1 MKFSL
6 FYHIILKEFTIV
18 IYESKRR
25 WIFMLQIIGITKNRT
40 IERDLTLE
48 EAKSSKYMWYWVD
61 MNEPSQDEIE
71 LLKTEFNF
79 HPLAIEDC
87 LEYVQRPKLDYYE
100 GYHFLILHE
109 LHKMDLDETEIDI
122 FVSDHFVVTFHMHKS
137 PTINQVLGSIQ
148 TDRRATKSPLHLTHR
163 MIDELVDSYF
173 PLMYRLEDELADLEV
188 DQMKK
193 QVNNAVER
201 LYDIRTDLSKL
212 RRTIL
217 PTRDLLYR
225 ILNSNRFKDISEH
238 RIYFEDIHD
247 HLMKLSDMI
256 EANRDLASDIRESYF
271 SLSSEKMNNIMKTLT
286 IISSFFLPLTFIV
299 GLYGMNFHYMPELTW
314 KYGYLFILI
323 IMGIV
328 TLFMYIFFKRK
339 GWF

>member
-1 MKFSL
+1 MN
-6 FYHIILKEFTIV
+6 
-18 IYESKRR
+18 
-25 WIFMLQIIGITKNRT
+25 KNKV
-40 IERDLTLE
+40 IERNISLE
-48 EAKSSKYMWYWVD
+48 EAKSSKYTWFWVD
-61 MNEPSQDEIE
+61 MNEPTQEEIQ
-71 LLKTEFNF
+71 LLTTEFKF
-79 HPLAIEDC
+79 HQLAIEDC

-109 LHKMDLDETEIDI
+109 LQKLDLEETEIDI
-122 FVSDHFVVTFHMHKS
+122 FVSDHFVVTFHMHRS
-137 PTINQVLGSIQ
+137 PIISQVLENVH

-163 MIDELVDSYF
+163 IIDELVDSYF

-193 QVNNAVER
+193 QVHNAVER

-271 SLSSEKMNNIMKTLT
+271 SLSSEKMNGIMKTLT

-314 KYGYLFILI
+314 KYGYLFVLV
-323 IMGIV
+323 IMGFV
-328 TLFMYIFFKRK
+328 TLLMYIFFKRK

>member
-1 MKFSL
+1 
-6 FYHIILKEFTIV
+6 
-18 IYESKRR
+18 
-25 WIFMLQIIGITKNRT
+25 MLQIIGMNKNKI
-40 IERDLTLE
+40 IERNISLE
-48 EAKSSKYMWYWVD
+48 EAKSAKYSWFWVD
-61 MNEPSQDEIE
+61 MNEPTQEEIQ
-71 LLKTEFNF
+71 LLTTEFKF

-109 LHKMDLDETEIDI
+109 LQKLDLEETEIDI
-122 FVSDHFVVTFHMHKS
+122 FVSDHFVVTFHMHRS
-137 PTINQVLGSIQ
+137 PIISQVLESVH

-163 MIDELVDSYF
+163 IIDELVDSYF

-193 QVNNAVER
+193 QVHNAVER

-225 ILNSNRFKDISEH
+225 ILNSNRFKDIIEH

-271 SLSSEKMNNIMKTLT
+271 SLSSEKMNGIMKTLT
-286 IISSFFLPLTFIV
+286 LISSFFLPLTFIV
-299 GLYGMNFHYMPELTW
+299 GLYGMNFHFMPELTW
-314 KYGYLFILI
+314 KYGYLFVLV

-328 TLFMYIFFKRK
+328 TLLMYIFFKRK

>member
-1 MKFSL
+1 ML
-6 FYHIILKEFTIV
+6 HIIG
-18 IYESKRR
+18 
-25 WIFMLQIIGITKNRT
+25 MNKNKV
-40 IERDLTLE
+40 IERNISLE
-48 EAKSSKYMWYWVD
+48 EAKSSKYTWFWVD
-61 MNEPSQDEIE
+61 MNEPTQEEIQ
-71 LLKTEFNF
+71 LLTTEFKF
-79 HPLAIEDC
+79 HQLAIEDC

-109 LHKMDLDETEIDI
+109 LQKLDLEETEIDI
-122 FVSDHFVVTFHMHKS
+122 FVSDHFVVTFHMHRS
-137 PTINQVLGSIQ
+137 PIISQVLESIH
-148 TDRRATKSPLHLTHR
+148 TDRRASKSPLHLTHR
-163 MIDELVDSYF
+163 IIDELVDSYF

-193 QVNNAVER
+193 QVHNAVER

-225 ILNSNRFKDISEH
+225 ILNSNRFKDIIEH

-271 SLSSEKMNNIMKTLT
+271 SLSSEKMNGIMKTLT
-286 IISSFFLPLTFIV
+286 LISSFFLPLTFIV
-299 GLYGMNFHYMPELTW
+299 GLYGMNFHFMPELTW
-314 KYGYLFILI
+314 KYGYLFVLV

-328 TLFMYIFFKRK
+328 TLLMYIFFKRK

>member
-1 MKFSL
+1 VSNNL
-6 FYHIILKEFTIV
+6 
-18 IYESKRR
+18 
-25 WIFMLQIIGITKNRT
+25 LQVIGITKNKEINRNIT
-40 IERDLTLE
+40 IAD
-48 EAKSSKYMWYWVD
+48 AKSNNYLWYWVD
-61 MNEPSQDEIE
+61 IDEPTEEEVQ
-71 LLKTEFNF
+71 LLSTEFNF

-109 LHKMDLDETEIDI
+109 LNKIDLEETEIDI
-122 FVSDHFVVTFHMHKS
+122 FVSDHYVITFHIHKS
-137 PTINQVLGSIQ
+137 PTVQLVLDNIMS
-148 TDRRATKSPLHLTHR
+148 DRRASKSPLHLTHR
-163 MIDELVDSYF
+163 IIDELVDSYF
-173 PLMYRLEDELADLEV
+173 PLIYRLEDELSDLEI
-188 DQMKK
+188 DPLKK

-201 LYDIRTDLSKL
+201 LYDIKSDLSKL

-256 EANRDLASDIRESYF
+256 ETNRDLASDIRESYF

-299 GLYGMNFHYMPELTW
+299 GLYGMNFHYMPELAW

-323 IMGIV
+323 LMGFV
-328 TLFMYIFFKRK
+328 TVLMYIFFKRK

>member
-1 MKFSL
+1 
-6 FYHIILKEFTIV
+6 
-18 IYESKRR
+18 
-25 WIFMLQIIGITKNRT
+25 MLQIIGMNKNKV
-40 IERDLTLE
+40 IEKNISLE
-48 EAKSSKYMWYWVD
+48 EAKSTKFTWFWVD
-61 MNEPSQDEIE
+61 INEPTQEEIQ
-71 LLKTEFNF
+71 LLTTEFKF

-109 LHKMDLDETEIDI
+109 LQKKDLEETEIDI
-122 FVSDHFVVTFHMHKS
+122 FVSDHFVVTFHMHQS
-137 PTINQVLGSIQ
+137 PIISQVLESVH

-163 MIDELVDSYF
+163 IIDELVDSYF

-193 QVNNAVER
+193 QVHNAVER

-225 ILNSNRFKDISEH
+225 ILNSNRFKDIIEH

-271 SLSSEKMNNIMKTLT
+271 SLSSEKMNGIMKTLT
-286 IISSFFLPLTFIV
+286 LISSFFLPLTFIA
-299 GLYGMNFHYMPELTW
+299 GLYGMNFHFMPELTW
-314 KYGYLFILI
+314 KYGYLFVLV

-328 TLFMYIFFKRK
+328 TLLMYIFFKRK

>member
-1 MKFSL
+1 ML
-6 FYHIILKEFTIV
+6 HIIG
-18 IYESKRR
+18 
-25 WIFMLQIIGITKNRT
+25 MNKNKV
-40 IERDLTLE
+40 IERNISLE
-48 EAKSSKYMWYWVD
+48 EAKSSKYTWFWVD
-61 MNEPSQDEIE
+61 MNEPTQEEIQ
-71 LLKTEFNF
+71 LLTTEFKF
-79 HPLAIEDC
+79 HQLAIEDC

-109 LHKMDLDETEIDI
+109 LQKLDLEETEIDI
-122 FVSDHFVVTFHMHKS
+122 FVSDHFVVTFHMHRS
-137 PTINQVLGSIQ
+137 PIISQVLESIH
-148 TDRRATKSPLHLTHR
+148 TDRRASKSPLHLTHR
-163 MIDELVDSYF
+163 IIDELVDSYF

-193 QVNNAVER
+193 QVHNAVER

-271 SLSSEKMNNIMKTLT
+271 SLSSEKMNGIMKTLT

-299 GLYGMNFHYMPELTW
+299 GLYGMNFHFMPELTW
-314 KYGYLFILI
+314 KYGYLFVLV
-323 IMGIV
+323 IMGFV
-328 TLFMYIFFKRK
+328 TLLMYIFFKRK

>member
-1 MKFSL
+1 MQ
-6 FYHIILKEFTIV
+6 V
-18 IYESKRR
+18 
-25 WIFMLQIIGITKNRT
+25 IGITKNKV
-40 IERDLTLE
+40 IERNISIA
-48 EAKSSKYMWYWVD
+48 EAKSSKYLWYWVD
-61 MNEPSQDEIE
+61 MNEPTQEEIQ
-71 LLKTEFNF
+71 LLSTEFNF

-109 LHKMDLDETEIDI
+109 LNKLDLDETELDI
-122 FVSDHFVVTFHMHKS
+122 FVSDHYVITFHTHRS
-137 PTINQVLGSIQ
+137 PTIQQVLENIQ
-148 TDRRATKSPLHLTHR
+148 SDRRASKSPLHLTHR
-163 MIDELVDSYF
+163 IIDELVDSYF
-173 PLMYRLEDELADLEV
+173 PLIYRLEDELSDLEI
-188 DQMKK
+188 DPLRK
-193 QVNNAVER
+193 QVSNAVER
-201 LYDIRTDLSKL
+201 LYDIKSDLSKL

-256 EANRDLASDIRESYF
+256 ESNRDLASDIRETYF

-299 GLYGMNFHYMPELTW
+299 GLYGMNFHYMPELAW

-323 IMGIV
+323 FMGIV
-328 TLFMYIFFKRK
+328 TILMYIFFKRK

>member
-1 MKFSL
+1 
-6 FYHIILKEFTIV
+6 
-18 IYESKRR
+18 
-25 WIFMLQIIGITKNRT
+25 MLQIIGITKNKGIVRNIT
-40 IERDLTLE
+40 LT
-48 EAKSSKYMWYWVD
+48 EAKSSNYLWYWVD
-61 MNEPSQDEIE
+61 MNEPTQEEIQ
-71 LLKTEFNF
+71 LLTTEFNF

-109 LHKMDLDETEIDI
+109 LNKVDLDETEIDF
-122 FVSDHFVVTFHMHKS
+122 FVSDHFILTFHMGRS
-137 PTINQVLGSIQ
+137 PTIQQILENIQ
-148 TDRRATKSPLHLTHR
+148 SDRRATKSPLHLTHR
-163 MIDELVDSYF
+163 IVDELVDSYF
-173 PLMYRLEDELADLEV
+173 PLIYRLEDELTELEV

-201 LYDIRTDLSKL
+201 LYEIRTDLSKL

-256 EANRDLASDIRESYF
+256 ESNRDLASDIRESYF

-286 IISSFFLPLTFIV
+286 LISSFFLPLTFIA
-299 GLYGMNFHYMPELTW
+299 GLYGMNFQFMPELTW
-314 KYGYLFILI
+314 KYGYLFVLI

-328 TLFMYIFFKRK
+328 TIIMYIFFRRK

>member
-1 MKFSL
+1 
-6 FYHIILKEFTIV
+6 
-18 IYESKRR
+18 
-25 WIFMLQIIGITKNRT
+25 MLQIIGMNKNKV
-40 IERDLTLE
+40 IELNISLE
-48 EAKSSKYMWYWVD
+48 EAKSSKYTWFWVD
-61 MNEPSQDEIE
+61 MNEPTQEEIQ
-71 LLKTEFNF
+71 LLTTEFKF
-79 HPLAIEDC
+79 HQLAIEDC

-109 LHKMDLDETEIDI
+109 LQKLDLEETEIDI
-122 FVSDHFVVTFHMHKS
+122 FVSDHFVVTFHMHRS
-137 PTINQVLGSIQ
+137 PIISQVLESVH
-148 TDRRATKSPLHLTHR
+148 TDRRASKSPLHLTHR
-163 MIDELVDSYF
+163 IIDELVDSYF

-193 QVNNAVER
+193 QVHNAVER

-271 SLSSEKMNNIMKTLT
+271 SLSSEKMNGIMKTLT

-299 GLYGMNFHYMPELTW
+299 GLYGMNFHFMPELTW
-314 KYGYLFILI
+314 KYGYLFVLV
-323 IMGIV
+323 IMGFV
-328 TLFMYIFFKRK
+328 TLLMYIFFKRK

>member
-1 MKFSL
+1 VL
-6 FYHIILKEFTIV
+6 LLIEV
-18 IYESKRR
+18 
-25 WIFMLQIIGITKNRT
+25 IGITKNKEIVRNITLTEART
-40 IERDLTLE
+40 SNYL
-48 EAKSSKYMWYWVD
+48 WYWVD
-61 MNEPSQDEIE
+61 LNEPTQEEIQ
-71 LLKTEFNF
+71 LLTTEFNF

-109 LHKMDLDETEIDI
+109 LNKVDLDETEIDF
-122 FVSDHFVVTFHMHKS
+122 FVSDHFILTFHMGRS
-137 PTINQVLGSIQ
+137 PTIHQVLENIHS
-148 TDRRATKSPLHLTHR
+148 DRRAIKSPLHLTHR
-163 MIDELVDSYF
+163 IIDELVDSYF
-173 PLMYRLEDELADLEV
+173 PLIYRLEDELTELEV
-188 DQMKK
+188 DQMRK

-201 LYDIRTDLSKL
+201 LYEIRTDLSKL

-256 EANRDLASDIRESYF
+256 ESNRDLASDIRESYF

-286 IISSFFLPLTFIV
+286 LISSFFLPLTFIV
-299 GLYGMNFHYMPELTW
+299 GLYGMNFQFMPELSW
-314 KYGYLFILI
+314 EYGYLFVLI
-323 IMGIV
+323 IMGVV
-328 TLFMYIFFKRK
+328 TIIMYIFFKRK

>member
-1 MKFSL
+1 MSNL
-6 FYHIILKEFTIV
+6 
-18 IYESKRR
+18 
-25 WIFMLQIIGITKNRT
+25 LQVIGITKNKVIDRNIT
-40 IERDLTLE
+40 IAD
-48 EAKSSKYMWYWVD
+48 AKSNNYLWYWVD
-61 MNEPSQDEIE
+61 IDEPTEDEIQ
-71 LLKTEFNF
+71 LLSTEFNF

-109 LHKMDLDETEIDI
+109 LNKKDLEETELDI
-122 FVSDHFVVTFHMHKS
+122 FVSDHYVVTFHIHKS
-137 PTINQVLGSIQ
+137 PTVQQVLENIMS
-148 TDRRATKSPLHLTHR
+148 DRRASKSPLHLTHR
-163 MIDELVDSYF
+163 IIDELVDSYF
-173 PLMYRLEDELADLEV
+173 PLIYRLEDELSDLEI
-188 DQMKK
+188 DPLKK

-201 LYDIRTDLSKL
+201 LYDIKSDLSKL

-256 EANRDLASDIRESYF
+256 ETNRDLASDIRESYF

-323 IMGIV
+323 LMGFV
-328 TLFMYIFFKRK
+328 TILMYIFFKRK

>member
-1 MKFSL
+1 
-6 FYHIILKEFTIV
+6 
-18 IYESKRR
+18 
-25 WIFMLQIIGITKNRT
+25 MLQIIGMNKNKV
-40 IERDLTLE
+40 IERNISLE
-48 EAKSSKYMWYWVD
+48 EAKSSKYTWFWVD
-61 MNEPSQDEIE
+61 MNEPTQEEIQ
-71 LLKTEFNF
+71 LLTTEFKF
-79 HPLAIEDC
+79 HQLAIEDC

-109 LHKMDLDETEIDI
+109 LQKLDLEETEIDI
-122 FVSDHFVVTFHMHKS
+122 FVSDHFVVTFHMHRS
-137 PTINQVLGSIQ
+137 PIISQVLESVH

-163 MIDELVDSYF
+163 IIDELVDSYF

-193 QVNNAVER
+193 QVHNAVER

-271 SLSSEKMNNIMKTLT
+271 SLSSEKMNGIMKTLT

-314 KYGYLFILI
+314 KYGYLFVLV
-323 IMGIV
+323 IMGFV
-328 TLFMYIFFKRK
+328 TLLMYIFFKRK

>member
-1 MKFSL
+1 L
-6 FYHIILKEFTIV
+6 
-18 IYESKRR
+18 
-25 WIFMLQIIGITKNRT
+25 LQIIGIMENNVIDRN
-40 IERDLTLE
+40 ITLE
-48 EAKSSKYMWYWVD
+48 EAKSNTYMWYWVD
-61 MNEPSQDEIE
+61 MSEPTQEEIK
-71 LLKTEFNF
+71 LLTSEFNF

-109 LHKMDLDETEIDI
+109 LQKMDLDETEIDF
-122 FVSDHFVVTFHMHKS
+122 FVSDHFVITFHMRKS
-137 PTINQVLGSIQ
+137 PTIQQVLESVQ
-148 TDRRATKSPLHLTHR
+148 SDRRAIKSPLHLTHR
-163 MIDELVDSYF
+163 IIDELVDSYF
-173 PLMYRLEDELADLEV
+173 PLIYRLEDELADLEI

-299 GLYGMNFHYMPELTW
+299 GLYGMNFQHMPELTW
-314 KYGYLFILI
+314 KFGYLFVLI
-323 IMGIV
+323 VMGIV
-328 TLFMYIFFKRK
+328 AITMYIFFRRK

>member
-1 MKFSL
+1 ML
-6 FYHIILKEFTIV
+6 HIIG
-18 IYESKRR
+18 
-25 WIFMLQIIGITKNRT
+25 MNKNKV
-40 IERDLTLE
+40 IERNISLE
-48 EAKSSKYMWYWVD
+48 EAKSSKYTWFWVD
-61 MNEPSQDEIE
+61 MNEPTQEEIQ
-71 LLKTEFNF
+71 LLTTEFKF
-79 HPLAIEDC
+79 HQLAIEDC

-109 LHKMDLDETEIDI
+109 LQKLDLEETEIDI
-122 FVSDHFVVTFHMHKS
+122 FVSDHFVVTFHMHRS
-137 PTINQVLGSIQ
+137 PIISQVLESVH
-148 TDRRATKSPLHLTHR
+148 TDRRASKSPLHLTHR
-163 MIDELVDSYF
+163 IIDELVDSYF

-193 QVNNAVER
+193 QVHNAVER

-271 SLSSEKMNNIMKTLT
+271 SLSSEKMNGIMKTLT

-299 GLYGMNFHYMPELTW
+299 GLYGMNFHFMPELTW
-314 KYGYLFILI
+314 KYGYLFVLV
-323 IMGIV
+323 IMGFV
-328 TLFMYIFFKRK
+328 TLLMYIFFKRK

>member
-1 MKFSL
+1 
-6 FYHIILKEFTIV
+6 
-18 IYESKRR
+18 
-25 WIFMLQIIGITKNRT
+25 MLQIIGITKNKDINRN
-40 IERDLTLE
+40 ITLE
-48 EAKSSKYMWYWVD
+48 EAKSSKYTWFWLD
-61 MNEPSQDEIE
+61 MNEPTQEEIQ
-71 LLKTEFNF
+71 LLTNEFHF

-109 LHKMDLDETEIDI
+109 LQKLDLEETEIDI
-122 FVSDHFVVTFHMHKS
+122 FVSDHFIVTFHMHRS
-137 PTINQVLGSIQ
+137 PIIQQVIESIH
-148 TDRRATKSPLHLTHR
+148 TDRRASKSPLHLTHR
-163 MIDELVDSYF
+163 LIDELVDSYF
-173 PLMYRLEDELADLEV
+173 PLMYRLEDELVDLEV

-271 SLSSEKMNNIMKTLT
+271 SLSSEKMNGIMKTLT
-286 IISSFFLPLTFIV
+286 LISSFFLPLTFIV
-299 GLYGMNFHYMPELTW
+299 GLYGMNFQFMPELAW
-314 KYGYLFILI
+314 KYGYLFVLV

-328 TLFMYIFFKRK
+328 TLLMYIFFKRK

>member
-1 MKFSL
+1 
-6 FYHIILKEFTIV
+6 
-18 IYESKRR
+18 
-25 WIFMLQIIGITKNRT
+25 MLQIIGITKNKVIYRN
-40 IERDLTLE
+40 ITLE
-48 EAKSSKYMWYWVD
+48 EAKSSKYTWYWVD
-61 MNEPSQDEIE
+61 MNEPTQEEIE
-71 LLKTEFNF
+71 LLSSEFNF

-109 LHKMDLDETEIDI
+109 LQKMDLEETEIDI
-122 FVSDHFVVTFHMHKS
+122 FVSDHFVVTFHMHRS
-137 PTINQVLGSIQ
+137 PIIHQILESIH
-148 TDRRATKSPLHLTHR
+148 TDRRATKSALHLTHR
-163 MIDELVDSYF
+163 IIDELVDSYF

-271 SLSSEKMNNIMKTLT
+271 SLSSEKMNGIMKTLT
-286 IISSFFLPLTFIV
+286 LISSFFLPLTFIV
-299 GLYGMNFHYMPELTW
+299 GLYGMNFQHMPELAW
-314 KYGYLFILI
+314 KYGYLFVLV

-328 TLFMYIFFKRK
+328 TLLMYIFFKRK